1 MNEQVSDSSELSSVY
16 NTILQPIVL
25 LNVKYFLSS
34 TAAEENMV
42 SNKAN
47 PPEKQVETPAL
58 EINASKEK
66 PLIDLTNRLGFFLP
80 W

>member
-1 MNEQVSDSSELSSVY
+1 
-16 NTILQPIVL
+16 
-25 LNVKYFLSS
+25 
-34 TAAEENMV
+34 MV

-58 EINASKEK
+58 EINASTEK